1 MTKALLDSSC
11 LPGHLAIIMDGNGR
25 WAKQKGKP
33 RSFGH
38 QAGGKALKNIIREV
52 FSLGIPYLS
61 LYVFSVDNWKREKT
75 EIKFLMRLIKH
86 FYKKEFPE
94 IHAQGIKI
102 LHSGIYPPLPEETIK
117 ILEKVAWE
125 TKDNTKGTLNLCI
138 NYGGRVEILE
148 GIKKVLLDMES
159 GKIQA
164 SALDTGFFR
173 NYLFQPGVP
182 DVDFMI
188 RTSGEERISDF
199 LLWQSAYAELYFT
212 QTLWPDFDAE
222 ELYKALQVYQA
233 RERRYGGAQS

>member
-1 MTKALLDSSC
+1 MLARSLGYYYGREWPLGKTKRETPQFWSS
-11 LPGHLAIIMDGNGR
+11 GR
-25 WAKQKGKP
+25 GKGIEEYYS
-33 RSFGH
+33 RSFFSGYSLFV
-38 QAGGKALKNIIREV
+38 ALCIFGG
-52 FSLGIPYLS
+52 
-61 LYVFSVDNWKREKT
+61 
-75 EIKFLMRLIKH
+75 
-86 FYKKEFPE
+86 
-94 IHAQGIKI
+94 Q
-102 LHSGIYPPLPEETIK
+102 
-117 ILEKVAWE
+117 LEKR
-125 TKDNTKGTLNLCI
+125 KDG

>member
-1 MTKALLDSSC
+1 
-11 LPGHLAIIMDGNGR
+11 
-25 WAKQKGKP
+25 
-33 RSFGH
+33 
-38 QAGGKALKNIIREV
+38 
-52 FSLGIPYLS
+52 
-61 LYVFSVDNWKREKT
+61 
-75 EIKFLMRLIKH
+75 

>member
-1 MTKALLDSSC
+1 MTKVLLDASR

-38 QAGGKALKNIIREV
+38 QAGGKALKHIIREV

-75 EIKFLMRLIKH
+75 EVSFLMRLIKH
-86 FYKKEFPE
+86 FYKNEFPE

-102 LHSGIYPPLPEETIK
+102 LHSGIYPPLPPETIE
-117 ILEKVAWE
+117 ILEKVARE
-125 TKDNTKGTLNLCI
+125 TKDNSKGTLNLCI
-138 NYGGRVEILE
+138 NYGGRVEIVE
-148 GIKKVLLDMES
+148 GIKKILLDIED
-159 GKIQA
+159 GKLEA
-164 SALDTGFFR
+164 GALNTQVF
-173 NYLFQPGVP
+173 NQYLFQPEVP

-212 QTLWPDFDAE
+212 QTLWPDFDAG
-222 ELYKALQVYQA
+222 ELYKALEVYQK